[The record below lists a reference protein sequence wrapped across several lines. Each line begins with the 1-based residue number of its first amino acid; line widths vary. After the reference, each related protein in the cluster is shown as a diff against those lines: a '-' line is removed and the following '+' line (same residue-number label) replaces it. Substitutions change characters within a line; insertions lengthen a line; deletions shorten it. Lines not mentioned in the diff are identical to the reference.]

1 MNVVA
6 SDSNREVARE
16 RVFSGELVRILEP
29 LLVEVV
35 LNFVNTGVLSAADLY
50 GGGSEASIV
59 NDVII
64 THHSAETLI
73 LRLVVGIMRKRGL
86 EAAS

>member
-1 MNVVA
+1 M
-6 SDSNREVARE
+6 
-16 RVFSGELVRILEP
+16 
-29 LLVEVV
+29 
-35 LNFVNTGVLSAADLY
+35 NFVHTGVLAAADLY
-50 GGGSEASIV
+50 GGGGEASIV

-64 THHSAETLI
+64 THNAAETLI